1 MVLAMCRG
9 GIEDILGIDDGAA
22 GRRKG
27 RPQRSFMDLV
37 KENMQRVVVTE
48 EGEIEA
54 NEREGEEEEKG
65 SNMRLYRSA

>member
-1 MVLAMCRG
+1 MDICRE

-27 RPQRSFMDLV
+27 RPQGSFMDLV

-54 NEREGEEEEKG
+54 NEREEEEEKG